1 MGIQATIQVIDLPKN
16 IACQIE
22 PEDEI
27 GVQYATLTA
36 PDGTEMCFDYWR
48 GLLTVDVNAWGNNRA
63 RYLPWLDKHGIP
75 YNEG

>member
-22 PEDEI
+22 PADEI

-36 PDGTEMCFDYWR
+36 PDDTEMCFDYWR
-48 GLLTVDVNAWGNNRA
+48 GLLTVDVNA
-63 RYLPWLDKHGIP
+63 
-75 YNEG
+75 